1 MDKKRILLISE
12 SMGGGL
18 RKHVVQLLSG
28 LNKDKVELFFIHGS
42 HTLDES
48 FMNDYSHLK
57 KNCKMFLVTTSL
69 EKLALKK
76 MYLLINLFR
85 KELKK
90 SKPDIVHCHSS
101 KAGVIGR
108 LAAKRRGV
116 KKIFYTPHAY
126 SFLAP
131 EFSGKKKFL
140 FVQIEKF

>member
-18 RKHVVQLLSG
+18 RKHVVQLLSN

-48 FMNDYSHLK
+48 FMNDYSHLEK
-57 KNCKMFLVTTSL
+57 IAKYFRVTTSL

-90 SKPDIVHCHSS
+90 SNQILYIV
-101 KAGVIGR
+101 
-108 LAAKRRGV
+108 
-116 KKIFYTPHAY
+116 T
-126 SFLAP
+126 
-131 EFSGKKKFL
+131 
-140 FVQIEKF
+140 VQKLVLLVV